1 MNKILI
7 TVIALMAF
15 SVNVQAAEGHGD
27 RKAEI
32 KKVEQEIHR
41 TVAKIEAD
49 KKAHDKVALRMDRH
63 RLHKE
68 ERHLNRLL
76 GKHHHHHHH
85 KVVAP
90 TTNTP

>member
-1 MNKILI
+1 MKKIII
-7 TVIALMAF
+7 TLIALLAF
-15 SVNVQAAEGHGD
+15 SVNAQAAEGHD

-32 KKVEQEIHR
+32 KKVEQEIHA
-41 TVAKIEAD
+41 TIVKIEAD
-49 KKAHDKVALRMDRH
+49 KKAHNKVALRMDRH

-76 GKHHHHHHH
+76 GKHHHHHH